1 MDAPLSP
8 RHDPKLLEI
17 AGDVVVRFKEH
28 DQYKGEAGAL
38 KAMKRRAPEFSDD
51 DCRAAFDLMSR
62 VLDRA
67 VEAIGRHRVDRPDKK
82 SRFAEPEDIDFD
94 ACMQELET
102 IEPGVGT
109 SQKGSL
115 LNWAIFWHYLK

>member
-1 MDAPLSP
+1 MDAPLSL

-38 KAMKRRAPEFSDD
+38 KALKRRAPGFSDD

-67 VEAIGRHRVDRPDKK
+67 IDAIGRHRVHRPDKK
-82 SRFAEPEDIDFD
+82 SRFSEPEDIDQD
-94 ACMQELET
+94 ACMRELET
-102 IEPGVGT
+102 IEPGVATGE
-109 SQKGSL
+109 KWGM